1 LIYNNPVCKIIRKG
15 KITMI
20 ALNILDIKNF
30 MSKLLGGN
38 AFDNFWLAEAS
49 ITTYV
54 TFTIDG
60 NLHKEFFDSSLAE
73 SLGLEERDYTLWK
86 EVKPFCFSVMRGKH
100 TPLHFK
106 IIFRLSPE
114 NTRKLLESRSLPY
127 RLEDINGLF
136 LNFQYD
142 GRQLNCTTGTAVKI
156 FTMDKSLD
164 YAWDEMLKDFFKREG
179 ITVQSL

>member
-1 LIYNNPVCKIIRKG
+1 
-15 KITMI
+15 MI
-20 ALNILDIKNF
+20 ALNILDIRNF

-38 AFDNFWLAEAS
+38 SFDTFWFVEAS

-60 NLHKEFFDSSLAE
+60 SLHKDFFDSSLAD
-73 SLGLEERDYTLWK
+73 SLHLEERDYTLWK
-86 EVKPFCFSVMRGKH
+86 EVKPFCFSIMRGKH

-114 NTRKLLESRSLPY
+114 HTAVLLADRKLAY
-127 RLEDINGLF
+127 RPEDINGLF

-142 GRQLNCTTGTAVKI
+142 GRQLTCTTGTSLKV
-156 FTMDKSLD
+156 FTLDKSLD
-164 YAWDEMLKDFFKREG
+164 YAWDEMLRDFFKQEE
-179 ITVQSL
+179 ITVQNL

>member
-1 LIYNNPVCKIIRKG
+1 
-15 KITMI
+15 MI
-20 ALNILDIKNF
+20 ALNILDIRNF

-38 AFDNFWLAEAS
+38 SFDTFWFVEAS

-60 NLHKEFFDSSLAE
+60 NLHKEFFDSSLAD
-73 SLGLEERDYTLWK
+73 SLHLEERDYTLWK
-86 EVKPFCFSVMRGKH
+86 EVKPFCFSIMRGKH
-100 TPLHFK
+100 TALHFK

-114 NTRKLLESRSLPY
+114 HTAVLLTDRKLAY
-127 RLEDINGLF
+127 RPEEINGLF

-142 GRQLNCTTGTAVKI
+142 GRQLTCTTGTSLKV

-164 YAWDEMLKDFFKREG
+164 YAWDDMLKDFFKREE
-179 ITVQSL
+179 ITVQNL